1 MTTFKG
7 LFALII
13 DAFSWKGFSIM
24 KENLLRRE
32 QRREKS

>member
-1 MTTFKG
+1 MTTFTG
-7 LFALII
+7 LFFLII
-13 DAFSWKGFSIM
+13 DVFSGKGFSIM